1 MKQAIELI
9 LMTKSAKYHNYCVAG
24 INPHDGKW
32 YRLVSDDESIHGAL
46 SYRDLRMNNGR
57 EADVLDRILLEGIE
71 YQPGII
77 QTENC
82 LIDRNQVMRYQGT
95 EQIDDIVRR
104 FAPKEQTMVFRGEGC
119 AMFGNIDDI
128 GHSLEFLRVQN
139 LKLYTVTME
148 DRRRTKADFELAGK
162 RYEHFSVT
170 DRRYYI
176 DENET
181 KFIEDACLVLSIS
194 EDPWE
199 ETQSHYKFIL
209 LW

>member
-46 SYRDLRMNNGR
+46 SYRDLQMNNGR
-57 EADVLDRILLEGIE
+57 EADVLDRILLEGVE

-119 AMFGNIDDI
+119 AMFGNID
-128 GHSLEFLRVQN
+128 SLNVM
-139 LKLYTVTME
+139 Y
-148 DRRRTKADFELAGK
+148 
-162 RYEHFSVT
+162 
-170 DRRYYI
+170 
-176 DENET
+176 
-181 KFIEDACLVLSIS
+181 
-194 EDPWE
+194 
-199 ETQSHYKFIL
+199 
-209 LW
+209 